1 MASKRERWNERY
13 SATELVWGEEPN
25 RFLVE
30 ELGDVVASGRTLDLA
45 CGEGRNAIWLAA
57 RGFAVTAVDFSAVA
71 IERARSRAAERGVH
85 VDWVCDDVTRF
96 EPPVAAFQWVVI
108 LYLQI
113 PGVERSRALAHAAS
127 ALAPGGRLLMVGH
140 AVRNLVEGVGGPQQ
154 PDVLWDPEEI
164 ARELGALGLEVERA
178 EHVLRPVEEQG
189 TAVDALLRA
198 RRSSA

>member
-1 MASKRERWNERY
+1 
-13 SATELVWGEEPN
+13 
-25 RFLVE
+25 
-30 ELGDVVASGRTLDLA
+30 
-45 CGEGRNAIWLAA
+45 
-57 RGFAVTAVDFSAVA
+57 
-71 IERARSRAAERGVH
+71 
-85 VDWVCDDVTRF
+85 
-96 EPPVAAFQWVVI
+96 
-108 LYLQI
+108 
-113 PGVERSRALAHAAS
+113 
-127 ALAPGGRLLMVGH
+127 MVGH